1 MKAEGLVQR
10 LFDEAKV
17 AWKKEKNA
25 LQVKIIKLEEKVVGA
40 TLDAKPQPPADPA
53 LSPEQKKAL
62 EARIQ
67 ELTDENAALKASS
80 GTAKASKKATKK

>member
-17 AWKKEKNA
+17 AWKAEKNA
-25 LQVKIIKLEEKVVGA
+25 LQSKIIALEEKVVGVALEA
-40 TLDAKPQPPADPA
+40 TPPPPA
-53 LSPEQKKAL
+53 LSLKQKEAL

-67 ELTDENAALKASS
+67 ELTDELKA
-80 GTAKASKKATKK
+80 AKSAKKSKK

>member
-17 AWKKEKNA
+17 AWKAEKNA
-25 LQVKIIKLEEKVVGA
+25 LQAKIIALEEKVVGA
-40 TLDAKPQPPADPA
+40 TLDAKPQKPVDPA
-53 LSPEQKKAL
+53 LSLKQKEAL

-67 ELTDENAALKASS
+67 ELTDELKA
-80 GTAKASKKATKK
+80 AKAAKKSKK